1 MDHGTRIRWLLG
13 RPYDTSIGSTE
24 FCKICL
30 FCGSFDFDLI
40 CDMAQSAMLVA
51 HEHRAI
57 RLSLVFGYQTV
68 AFRQMVMGKNRLF
81 PIGVFDISEEIGGGE

>member
-1 MDHGTRIRWLLG
+1 
-13 RPYDTSIGSTE
+13 
-24 FCKICL
+24 
-30 FCGSFDFDLI
+30 
-40 CDMAQSAMLVA
+40 MAQSAMLVA